1 MIATRLIAVCD
12 YVSDQVHPA
21 SARTKGLAIW
31 RHPGYLAGMERT
43 HVAVQ
48 QLVDRIDRG
57 ELKLPEIQRG
67 YVWKPT
73 QVATLIDSLYR
84 RYPSGSMLL
93 WRPTEDVLGRDTS
106 IESSGMAPVSR
117 PQYLLDG
124 QQRLTSLHRVF
135 KRHPEAQVVFN
146 VDEERCQIQSAA
158 TAKDRR
164 WVRVV
169 DVIEADKLSAL
180 RRSICEAVP
189 DLDEDDVDERLGRL
203 RAIAKY
209 EYYLEI
215 LTELTYRDVADI
227 FVRVN
232 SKGRA
237 LKTVD
242 LTLAV
247 LSAEWPGIVAKIDEQ
262 TERWTAAGWPKI
274 DATFLVRA
282 LAATATDAGTLSR
295 LAATDIASLEA
306 GWARVKHG
314 TEFLVRLLGENAGI
328 KTSNLIPSMNALVP
342 LVVLLGRY
350 DKDQEFTDS
359 DAIIYWLLSV
369 FVTSRYSAAA
379 DTKIA
384 QDSLAARSDEPVR
397 RMFET
402 AGLMGSPLAISEQQ
416 LVGKGAGSPFFLL
429 SYLAAKRRK
438 AKDWWYD
445 VEISETSAGSPFS
458 IEYHHIHPQATLRN
472 HYAKSEINDLANLAF
487 ISATA
492 NKKIS
497 DRPPRA
503 YFPELLDGRDD
514 LSPHLVP
521 LAPELRD
528 PEQFRGFLIQ
538 RRRKLASAMTELLEE
553 RRPSWIVE
561 AQAPSEGEPAEFVS
575 LTLTGDADP
584 ELVFEARRGE
594 SAWIAAAPLADVERF
609 LADASDGLA
618 SSLQLGPEIALVDPG
633 AEDLTV
639 PVGPFYVVGSLVDWQ
654 VVINREKSDPQ
665 PTIVSPSDAGRTAP
679 FDGERR
685 PFPVLDTD

>member
-1 MIATRLIAVCD
+1 
-12 YVSDQVHPA
+12 
-21 SARTKGLAIW
+21 
-31 RHPGYLAGMERT
+31 MERT

-48 QLVDRIDRG
+48 QLVDRIDRD

-93 WRPTEDVLGRDTS
+93 WRPTEDVLDRPTS
-106 IESSGMAPVSR
+106 IGGSGKAPVSQ

-135 KRHPEAQVVFN
+135 KRHPDAQVVFS

-158 TAKDRR
+158 TAKDPR

-169 DVIEADKLSAL
+169 DVVEADKLSSL

-215 LTELTYRDVADI
+215 LTDLAYRDVADI

-242 LTLAV
+242 LTLAI
-247 LSAEWPGIVAKIDEQ
+247 LSAEWPGVVGKIDEQ
-262 TERWTAAGWPKI
+262 IQRWAVAGWPKI

-282 LAATATDAGTLSR
+282 LAATATDAGTLHR
-295 LAATDIASLEA
+295 LPSTATQTLEA
-306 GWARVKHG
+306 GWARVKYG
-314 TEFLVRLLGENAGI
+314 TEFLIHLLSENAGI

-350 DKDQEFTDS
+350 DKDTEFTEA
-359 DAIIYWLLSV
+359 DAVIYWLLSV
-369 FVTSRYSAAA
+369 FVTGRYSSAA

-384 QDSLAARSDEPVR
+384 QDSLAARKDEPVR
-397 RMFET
+397 GMFET
-402 AGLMGSPLAISEQQ
+402 AGLIGSPISITEQQ

-429 SYLAAKRRK
+429 SYLAAKKRK
-438 AKDWWYD
+438 AKDWWHD

-458 IEYHHIHPQATLRN
+458 IEYHHIHPQATLKGQ
-472 HYAKSEINDLANLAF
+472 YAKGEINDLANLAF

-497 DRPPRA
+497 DRSPVA
-503 YFPELLDGRDD
+503 YFPEL
-514 LSPHLVP
+514 P
-521 LAPELRD
+521 LC
-528 PEQFRGFLIQ
+528 Q
-538 RRRKLASAMTELLEE
+538 R
-553 RRPSWIVE
+553 P
-561 AQAPSEGEPAEFVS
+561 
-575 LTLTGDADP
+575 
-584 ELVFEARRGE
+584 ARR
-594 SAWIAAAPLADVERF
+594 
-609 LADASDGLA
+609 
-618 SSLQLGPEIALVDPG
+618 
-633 AEDLTV
+633 
-639 PVGPFYVVGSLVDWQ
+639 
-654 VVINREKSDPQ
+654 
-665 PTIVSPSDAGRTAP
+665 SPSRNQ
-679 FDGERR
+679 
-685 PFPVLDTD
+685 

>member
-1 MIATRLIAVCD
+1 
-12 YVSDQVHPA
+12 
-21 SARTKGLAIW
+21 
-31 RHPGYLAGMERT
+31 MERT

-48 QLVDRIDRG
+48 QLVDRIDRD

-93 WRPTEDVLGRDTS
+93 WRPTEDVLERATS
-106 IESSGMAPVSR
+106 IDSSGVAPVSQ

-124 QQRLTSLHRVF
+124 QQRLTSLHRVL
-135 KRHPEAQVVFN
+135 KRHPDAQVVFN

-158 TAKDRR
+158 TAKDPR

-169 DVIEADKLSAL
+169 DVIEADKLSGL
-180 RRSICEAVP
+180 RRAICEAVP

-215 LTELTYRDVADI
+215 LTDLSYRDVADI

-247 LSAEWPGIVAKIDEQ
+247 LSAEWPGVVGKIDEQ
-262 TERWTAAGWPKI
+262 MERWTAAGWPKI
-274 DATFLVRA
+274 DAAFLVRA
-282 LAATATDAGTLSR
+282 LAATATDAGSLAR
-295 LAATDIASLEA
+295 LPATPIASLEA
-306 GWARVKHG
+306 GWGRVKHG
-314 TEFLVRLLGENAGI
+314 TEFLIRLLSENAGI

-350 DKDQEFTDS
+350 DKETEFTES
-359 DAIIYWLLSV
+359 DAVIYWLLSV
-369 FVTSRYSAAA
+369 FVTGRYSAAA

-384 QDSLAARSDEPVR
+384 QDSLAARSNNPVR

-402 AGLMGSPLAISEQQ
+402 AGLVGPALAITEQQ
-416 LVGKGAGSPFFLL
+416 LVGKGAGSAFFLL
-429 SYLAAKRRK
+429 SYLAAKQRR
-438 AKDWWYD
+438 AKDWWHD
-445 VEISETSAGSPFS
+445 VEISETSPGSPFS
-458 IEYHHIHPQATLRN
+458 IEYHHIHPQATLRT
-472 HYAKSEINDLANLAF
+472 HYAKGEINDLANLAF

-497 DRPPRA
+497 DRSPA
-503 YFPELLDGRDD
+503 DYFPELLRGRDD
-514 LSPHLVP
+514 LAPHLVP
-521 LAPELRD
+521 LDPEVRYA
-528 PEQFRGFLIQ
+528 EQFRAFLVQ
-538 RRRKLASAMTELLEE
+538 RRRLLAAAMSELLRE
-553 RRPSWIVE
+553 RRPAWVV
-561 AQAPSEGEPAEFVS
+561 QEPPAADGDTTKSVS
-575 LTLTGDADP
+575 LTLIGDTEP

-594 SAWIAAAPLADVERF
+594 DTWIVAAPLVEVERF
-609 LADASDGLA
+609 LVDARDGLA
-618 SSLQLGPEIALVDPG
+618 SSLQLGPELALVEPG
-633 AEDLTV
+633 SDEATV
-639 PVGPFYVVGSLVDWQ
+639 PVGPFEVVGSLGEWQ
-654 VVINREKSDPQ
+654 VVLDREKADRQ
-665 PTIVSPSDAGRTAP
+665 ALAAPT
-679 FDGERR
+679 GEARCSAAFEGKR
-685 PFPVLDTD
+685 IAFPVIDTD